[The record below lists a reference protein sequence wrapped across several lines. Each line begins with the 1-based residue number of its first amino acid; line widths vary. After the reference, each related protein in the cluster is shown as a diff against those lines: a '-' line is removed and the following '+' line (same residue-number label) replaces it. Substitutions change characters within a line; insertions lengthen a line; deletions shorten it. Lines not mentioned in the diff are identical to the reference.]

1 MCFTDIVQVVTQ
13 IVTTIT
19 AVVTAYLAYKTYFKA
34 PEQENESEPESASDE
49 SAAVGITEALM
60 FKTSKQKTWLS
71 VTDQGLACRIDDTRA
86 GKGGP
91 QWILSRT
98 ELKTIIDTETF
109 SVNPGYK
116 VNTGTFSI
124 GPKKN
129 WLYTKSL
136 YPQPEYL
143 LGVIKQLLNNAIS

>member
-1 MCFTDIVQVVTQ
+1 MGFTDIVQVVTQ

-86 GKGGP
+86 GKVV
-91 QWILSRT
+91 LSGSYP
-98 ELKTIIDTETF
+98 E
-109 SVNPGYK
+109 P
-116 VNTGTFSI
+116 
-124 GPKKN
+124 N
-129 WLYTKSL
+129 WKLL
-136 YPQPEYL
+136 LIPERFL
-143 LGVIKQLLNNAIS
+143 